1 MQTAPDIKKIV
12 CLCYLKK
19 HRVKMDKIKNE
30 PGKFLFP
37 LLLLVAGLFTI
48 ITALVN
54 NQNGLFIV
62 ASLALLAAGVVSTLY
77 AFDKITKQMQGGLVG
92 GLALICAVF
101 TYLDYQSVNSDL
113 ENIARKKI
121 VDAAVI
127 QRMVD
132 IRTAQVAHKEVY
144 DSYAP
149 SLDSLVRFLNDGKL
163 PIVKAIGTVPDT
175 LSELEALELGLI
187 VRDTSYVS
195 VLQAKFLNVEAQE
208 ERTLAFNIDSFA
220 YSPFSKEEFIL
231 QTGRINK
238 SGGVSVPVFVLKDPK
253 PFNPRPFDP
262 KDTLMIGS
270 LTEASTNGNWKGE

>member
-1 MQTAPDIKKIV
+1 
-12 CLCYLKK
+12 
-19 HRVKMDKIKNE
+19 MDKIKNE

-37 LLLLVAGLFTI
+37 LLLLVAGLFTFI
-48 ITALVN
+48 SALVN

-62 ASLALLAAGVVSTLY
+62 ASLALLAAGVVAMLY
-77 AFDKITKQMQGGLVG
+77 AFDIITKKMQGGLVG
-92 GLALICAVF
+92 SLAVICAVF
-101 TYLDYQSVNSDL
+101 AYLDYQSVNSDL
-113 ENIARKKI
+113 ENIARKKV

-132 IRTAQVAHKEVY
+132 IRTAQVAHKEVH

-149 SLDSLVRFLNDGKL
+149 TLDSLVRFLKEGKM

-195 VLQAKFLNVEAQE
+195 VLQAKFLNNEAKE
-208 ERTLAFNIDSFA
+208 ERTLPFKVDSFA

-262 KDTLMIGS
+262 NDTLMVGS
-270 LTEASTNGNWKGE
+270 LNEASTNGNWKGE